1 MIFYNIV
8 SELRRDIFGWRQSS
22 LSRSMASCERV
33 IAILPSRTAG
43 QTNCPSSRR
52 LINRHR
58 PSASAQVF
66 SRYRHGVPEDKQMA
80 GEGILIQNVV
90 YLFAQP
96 VEGFTHIR
104 GPGDQ
109 PDAGA

>member
-1 MIFYNIV
+1 
-8 SELRRDIFGWRQSS
+8 
-22 LSRSMASCERV
+22 MASCERV

-43 QTNCPSSRR
+43 QTNCPSSGRFDKQAQT
-52 LINRHR
+52 ISISPEYFHGIAT
-58 PSASAQVF
+58 AS
-66 SRYRHGVPEDKQMA
+66 PEDKQMA

-96 VEGFTHIR
+96 VGRFLRIS

>member
-1 MIFYNIV
+1 MRTV
-8 SELRRDIFGWRQSS
+8 
-22 LSRSMASCERV
+22 
-33 IAILPSRTAG
+33 PSRGEGAFGMLKTEEAVPESATASAPVITLPADSLMVPPAISEVQTGYLAG
-43 QTNCPSSRR
+43 QMLVATPVIDSGCFHKS
-52 LINRHR
+52 
-58 PSASAQVF
+58 
-66 SRYRHGVPEDKQMA
+66 
-80 GEGILIQNVV
+80 VV

>member
-1 MIFYNIV
+1 MSISPEYFHGIAT
-8 SELRRDIFGWRQSS
+8 
-22 LSRSMASCERV
+22 AS
-33 IAILPSRTAG
+33 
-43 QTNCPSSRR
+43 
-52 LINRHR
+52 
-58 PSASAQVF
+58 
-66 SRYRHGVPEDKQMA
+66 PEDKQMA